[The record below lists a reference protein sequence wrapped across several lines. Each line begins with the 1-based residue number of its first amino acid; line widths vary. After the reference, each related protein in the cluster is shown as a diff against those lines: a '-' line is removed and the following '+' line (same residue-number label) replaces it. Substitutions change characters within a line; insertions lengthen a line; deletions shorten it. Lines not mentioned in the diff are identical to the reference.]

1 MFRPAVLAVALV
13 ATAASSAGVALASD
27 SPAKQSPGAHA
38 SAPPTGTLQIVLQP
52 KSFSFAD
59 VPPKRSGDGPP
70 SPGDASIVG
79 YRVLDASGQKRLG
92 RAQFVCVATDRRG
105 EHEQCSGTIAL
116 PDGQIATQGDAEHV
130 AIVGGT
136 GAYAGARGTAT
147 GEDHPDRVDVTLHFL
162 P

>member
-1 MFRPAVLAVALV
+1 MFRPAVLAVALAV
-13 ATAASSAGVALASD
+13 TVPLTAGLALAAD
-27 SPAKQSPGAHA
+27 SPANHSPGAHA

-59 VPPKRSGDGPP
+59 MPPKRSGDRPP
-70 SPGDASIVG
+70 SPGDASIIT
-79 YRVLDASGQKRLG
+79 YRVLDASGGKRIG
-92 RAQFVCVATDRRG
+92 RAQFVCIATDRRG

-116 PDGQIATQGDAEHV
+116 RDGQLATQGDAENV
-130 AIVGGT
+130 AIVGGS

-147 GEDHPDRVDVTLHFL
+147 GEDRPDSIDVTLHFL